1 LAAGDKELSEL
12 SPKLAYLDVLLLE
25 EVYDPFGCAQV
36 LRRLFDLRLTV
47 PFFNQTLYILKRL
60 GVCGNN
66 CVNQHPSNGIYK
78 IILPEVM
85 SDFPNILCKCT
96 SAQFVFAAAAAP
108 LMVASG
114 SRFGCG

>member
-47 PFFNQTLYILKRL
+47 PFFNQTL
-60 GVCGNN
+60 
-66 CVNQHPSNGIYK
+66 
-78 IILPEVM
+78 
-85 SDFPNILCKCT
+85 
-96 SAQFVFAAAAAP
+96 
-108 LMVASG
+108 
-114 SRFGCG
+114 